1 MMYAM
6 EKAPLWLTELE
17 DSDIQFI
24 KQFVLASGSLKQIAS
39 EYEISYP
46 TVRSRLNQIIRK
58 IEEANDRDDER
69 YVNLIRRLSIE
80 DKIDFEAASILIHEY
95 RKEKQNGI

>member
-1 MMYAM
+1 M
-6 EKAPLWLTELE
+6 EKAPLWLTDLE

-24 KQFVLASGSLKQIAS
+24 KQFVLASGSLKQIAV
-39 EYEISYP
+39 EYGISYP
-46 TVRSRLNQIIRK
+46 TVRNRLNQIIQK
-58 IEEANDRDDER
+58 IQASHDRNDEA

-95 RKEKQNGI
+95 RKEKRNGN

>member
-1 MMYAM
+1 M
-6 EKAPLWLTELE
+6 EKVPLWLTELE
-17 DSDIQFI
+17 DSDVQFI

-58 IEEANDRDDER
+58 IEATNDRDDDS

-80 DKIDFEAASILIHEY
+80 DKIDFEAASLLIHAY
-95 RKEKQNGI
+95 RKEKNHGME